1 MYRHRPARRSIIPP
15 ALMLEPIGIV
25 LIGLVL
31 LYYGAETLVEGAS
44 TLALAAGLTPLVV
57 GLTVVAYGTSLPELA
72 VSVTATLNDQGGLAI
87 GNVVGSNICNIGVVL
102 GFAAVCRPLVVTTE
116 TTRIYIPFMVVAG
129 IMVTLMLTDNYLS
142 RWEGAIL
149 VAGITLYTV
158 FGVRRCRRQIADQAA
173 LEPVEKIENPPLLKP
188 LGLTVL
194 GLGILLLGGKVLVH
208 GSVELAKALHVSEAV
223 IALTVVALGTSAPD
237 LAASAIAAR
246 RGHGELAAGN
256 AIGSVLFNLLNV
268 LGVAAL
274 VRPITASG
282 IDPVDHLVQLAF
294 LAVTLPM
301 LATGLVMK
309 RWEGGLCLAG
319 YVAYVV
325 YRWPA

>member
-1 MYRHRPARRSIIPP
+1 
-15 ALMLEPIGIV
+15 MLEAVGIV

-87 GNVVGSNICNIGVVL
+87 GNVVGSNICNIGIVL

-116 TTRIYIPFMVVAG
+116 TTKIYLPFMIVSG
-129 IMVTLMLTDNYLS
+129 IMVTLMLTDNHLS
-142 RWEGAIL
+142 RWEGTIL
-149 VAGITLYTV
+149 VVGITFYTI
-158 FGVRRCRRQIADQAA
+158 FGVRRSRQQVSGSAA
-173 LEPVEKIENPPLLKP
+173 SAEAGEKAENPPLLKP
-188 LGLTVL
+188 LGYTLL
-194 GLGILLLGGKVLVH
+194 GLVILLLGGKVLVH
-208 GSVELAKALHVSEAV
+208 GAVVLAKAMQVSEAV

-268 LGVAAL
+268 LGIAAL
-274 VRPITASG
+274 VNPITASG
-282 IDPVDHLVQLAF
+282 IDPLDHLVQLGF
-294 LAVTLPM
+294 LAITLPM
-301 LATGLVMK
+301 LATGLVMR
-309 RWEGGLCLAG
+309 RWEGGVCIAA
-319 YVAYVV
+319 YVAYII